1 MNLAR
6 RSYSPELLDADD
18 IPFEDIALNMRELNT
33 INSLL
38 GGHAITLRGF
48 KTLLAGSKHVHVAEI
63 GCGGGD
69 NLAAIARWCAKT
81 GVELHCTGIDLKP
94 ECIEVAAANHALP
107 GDSEWIA
114 SDYRAVKFA
123 TKPDIIFSSL
133 FCHHFTDEELVG
145 QLRWMSYNCTRGFF
159 INDLHRHNLARLSIK
174 WLTRLFS
181 SSYLVKNDAPLSVAR
196 GFRKAEWQALLQ
208 KAGIRANVK
217 WQWAFRHLIVYRHE
231 Q

>member
-6 RSYSPELLDADD
+6 RSYDPELLDAEG

-38 GGHAITLRGF
+38 GGHAITLHGF
-48 KTLLAGSKHVHVAEI
+48 RTLLGASRQVRVAEI

-69 NLAAIARWCAKT
+69 NLAAIARWCSRKGVQLYCT
-81 GVELHCTGIDLKP
+81 GVDLKR
-94 ECIEVAAANHALP
+94 ECIEVAAANPALP
-107 GDSEWIA
+107 LNAEWIA
-114 SDYRAVKFA
+114 SDYHTVTFT
-123 TKPDIIFSSL
+123 TKPDILFSSL
-133 FCHHFTDEELVG
+133 FCHHFTDDELVK
-145 QLRWMSYNCTRGFF
+145 QLRWMRDNCTRGFF
-159 INDLHRHNLARLSIK
+159 INDLHRNNLARISIQ

-196 GFRKAEWQALLQ
+196 GFTKAEWLALLK
-208 KAGIRANVK
+208 KAGVRATVRWK
-217 WQWAFRHLIVYRHE
+217 WAFRYLIVYSHE